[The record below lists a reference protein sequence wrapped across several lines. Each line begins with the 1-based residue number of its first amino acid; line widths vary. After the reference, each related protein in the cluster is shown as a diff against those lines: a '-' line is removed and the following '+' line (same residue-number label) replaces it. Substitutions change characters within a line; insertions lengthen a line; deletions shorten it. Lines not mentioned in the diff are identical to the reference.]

1 MDFNNVIILLFFLT
15 SLVNSQEIV
24 YQKSL
29 GKFNEAAAFTFTP
42 TGNFYI
48 ADVGKNEILKID
60 TLGNFL
66 QSIGG
71 YGWETS
77 TFDEPV
83 DIYATDLRVY
93 VTDKNNNRIQVFDKD
108 LNYLF
113 LLKTNNNSDDR
124 HNFIYPTSCATSIQG
139 DIYILDSDNSRIM
152 KYNSE
157 GVFLVEFGGYDS
169 GEYQLVDPIKLGIA
183 HDSKLFVLGD
193 EIVTVFDQFGMGLF
207 KLKLNFAATNIN
219 ITFDNFVVNDEQEL
233 YYLNLRNPAQKF
245 EKIVP
250 PKLPDD
256 AIIVEAMILNNRLYI
271 LTENEILVYSI
282 IKI

>member
-1 MDFNNVIILLFFLT
+1 
-15 SLVNSQEIV
+15 
-24 YQKSL
+24 
-29 GKFNEAAAFTFTP
+29 
-42 TGNFYI
+42 
-48 ADVGKNEILKID
+48 
-60 TLGNFL
+60 
-66 QSIGG
+66 
-71 YGWETS
+71 
-77 TFDEPV
+77 
-83 DIYATDLRVY
+83 
-93 VTDKNNNRIQVFDKD
+93 
-108 LNYLF
+108 
-113 LLKTNNNSDDR
+113 
-124 HNFIYPTSCATSIQG
+124 
-139 DIYILDSDNSRIM
+139 M